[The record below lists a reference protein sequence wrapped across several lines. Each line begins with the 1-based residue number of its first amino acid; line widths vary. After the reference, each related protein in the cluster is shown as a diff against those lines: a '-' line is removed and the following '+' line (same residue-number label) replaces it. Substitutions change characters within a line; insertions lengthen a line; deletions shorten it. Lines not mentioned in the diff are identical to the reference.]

1 MVRPKL
7 FLPLL
12 LVGMTLVKDVR
23 GRQCRA
29 GPGRE
34 RAAARLAAVAGEMT
48 ASFLLEQLGNLQQSC
63 HTCKQMRDL

>member
-1 MVRPKL
+1 MRPQL

-12 LVGMTLVKDVR
+12 LVGMTLVRDAR

-48 ASFLLEQLGNLQQSC
+48 ASFLLEQLGTFSNPVIHANNSEIC
-63 HTCKQMRDL
+63 E